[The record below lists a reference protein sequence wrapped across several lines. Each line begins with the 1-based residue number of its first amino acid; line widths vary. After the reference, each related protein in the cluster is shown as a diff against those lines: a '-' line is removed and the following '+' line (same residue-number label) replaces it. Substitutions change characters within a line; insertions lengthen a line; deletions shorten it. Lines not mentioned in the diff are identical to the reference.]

1 MADASHEMRSPLAS
15 SRTVLEVASQH
26 GRSTGALRAAIDDA
40 LIDHTRIETL
50 VSDLLVPARLDGSE
64 AAIRRTTVDIAA
76 LALNVVARRTESNV
90 ELIAPALADR
100 WLQEGGDWLR
110 RGSNAHLPCRSH
122 RHQALTITAPRRTP
136 PASRQ
141 PLEAP
146 SNARGTNGVHGPRR
160 PPSGGSPAPRGA
172 GRPTRCR

>member
-1 MADASHEMRSPLAS
+1 MRSPLAS

-100 WLQEGGDWLR
+100 WLQEEVIGCVEARTLTFHAGPTAIR
-110 RGSNAHLPCRSH
+110 R
-122 RHQALTITAPRRTP
+122 
-136 PASRQ
+136 
-141 PLEAP
+141 
-146 SNARGTNGVHGPRR
+146 
-160 PPSGGSPAPRGA
+160 
-172 GRPTRCR
+172 